1 MEDEGKKDR
10 IVIHHGPKNIVDL
23 IYTDNKD

>member
-1 MEDEGKKDR
+1 MEDGGKKDS

-23 IYTDNKD
+23 NYTDNKD